1 MARYLLLS
9 VYITLIIR
17 VESSTNCADIT
28 KQIPE
33 DKLAT
38 KTGYFSAKK
47 NLQYKDAFE
56 QESKGCTEEKVWFMS
71 RHGTRYPATSDIGE
85 FELLPEISETIVYN
99 HFHGRGCL
107 SEEDVFELKQWL
119 PYYEPRDKG
128 QLHATGA
135 EELYSIGEHWKNMFP
150 TIFNDPYDSS
160 KIKVEFTIRNRTG
173 QSAYH
178 FLRGMYGDDAI
189 GKIKLPKPI
198 NPNLVLRF
206 HKACPKWEKEVYRN
220 NETTYRER
228 NLFKQTKIFQ
238 DMVERISSLLGFLK
252 PLTIRY
258 LTAIYD
264 ECRYETAWFPNKES
278 IWCKPFSP
286 KDIEVLEYYED
297 LKYYYEDSYG
307 TPLNAQIACKAV
319 SDLFLHLK
327 TKVDRRS
334 SLPNGVLYF
343 THDKAILKIQAL
355 LGLFKPLEPLKHD
368 NLDPARIFK
377 SSIAAPFATNL
388 GFALY
393 RCDGNGEPESYKVA
407 TFFEGFPI
415 PFERVC
421 SSILCPWEDYRRFLQ
436 PILEHCDFNKL
447 CRVHDEL

>member
-150 TIFNDPYDSS
+150 TIFSDPYDSS
-160 KIKVEFTIRNRTG
+160 KIKCTKPLFSNILMRIYHQKQTG
-173 QSAYH
+173 Q
-178 FLRGMYGDDAI
+178 
-189 GKIKLPKPI
+189 
-198 NPNLVLRF
+198 VLTTFTRIF
-206 HKACPKWEKEVYRN
+206 TKCPKWEKEVYRN
-220 NETTYRER
+220 NETTTEKEICL
-228 NLFKQTKIFQ
+228 NKQKSFKTW
-238 DMVERISSLLGFLK
+238 LK
-252 PLTIRY
+252 
-258 LTAIYD
+258 
-264 ECRYETAWFPNKES
+264 
-278 IWCKPFSP
+278 
-286 KDIEVLEYYED
+286 
-297 LKYYYEDSYG
+297 
-307 TPLNAQIACKAV
+307 
-319 SDLFLHLK
+319 
-327 TKVDRRS
+327 
-334 SLPNGVLYF
+334 
-343 THDKAILKIQAL
+343 
-355 LGLFKPLEPLKHD
+355 
-368 NLDPARIFK
+368 
-377 SSIAAPFATNL
+377 
-388 GFALY
+388 
-393 RCDGNGEPESYKVA
+393 
-407 TFFEGFPI
+407 
-415 PFERVC
+415 
-421 SSILCPWEDYRRFLQ
+421 
-436 PILEHCDFNKL
+436 NKL
-447 CRVHDEL
+447 SARFS